1 MSFRDRVDPG
11 RDVLAELPLALGLVG
26 LLVAAFLIGS
36 IIGAEAIATGEPT
49 FPPRLLPGL
58 AWGGAAT
65 DKFLTVYRGATMVL
79 WLCAAGVV
87 GAAGLSAL
95 MHRE

>member
-11 RDVLAELPLALGLVG
+11 RDLLTELPLALGLVG
-26 LLVAAFLIGS
+26 LLVAAFLLGS
-36 IIGAEAIATGEPT
+36 IVGAEAIAAGEPA

-65 DKFLTVYRGATMVL
+65 GKFLTVYHATTVAL
-79 WLCAAGVV
+79 WLCAVGVV